1 MKLVEISTNLQWIIK
16 WKNRGCTTLDDV
28 SRIDPNDPELKKYQA
43 EVQQFR
49 KILSNPS
56 HDGVIRIFFTKLSS
70 VRYKFNPDKPLAA
83 RGIFM

>member
-43 EVQQFR
+43 EVEQFR
-49 KILSNPS
+49 KILSNS
-56 HDGVIRIFFTKLSS
+56 SQDGVIRIFHKII
-70 VRYKFNPDKPLAA
+70 KCP
-83 RGIFM
+83 I

>member
-43 EVQQFR
+43 EVEHFR
-49 KILSNPS
+49 DVLLNSQL
-56 HDGVIRIFFTKLSS
+56 DGVTRIFHKIIK
-70 VRYKFNPDKPLAA
+70 YP
-83 RGIFM
+83 I

>member
-43 EVQQFR
+43 EVEQFR
-49 KILSNPS
+49 DVLSN
-56 HDGVIRIFFTKLSS
+56 ITT
-70 VRYKFNPDKPLAA
+70 
-83 RGIFM
+83 

>member
-43 EVQQFR
+43 EVEQFR
-49 KILSNPS
+49 DVLLNSPL
-56 HDGVIRIFFTKLSS
+56 DGGTRIFHKIIK
-70 VRYKFNPDKPLAA
+70 YP
-83 RGIFM
+83 I